1 MDYVSAETVYR
12 PEIGDL
18 QYSPPPP
25 SQQTE
30 PLPQGAAVGSAGNSV
45 AVQFVLRLVCFSH
58 AVCEKE
64 VAGPDRGSLQVTRTR
79 QTIMY
84 LLHTKLS
91 LQFQEIANVFGRDR
105 KTVSHG
111 CRVVEWSRDD
121 PMHDCALSELEEMI
135 DLAIS
140 MRPPPSSPE
149 KSPEP
154 STEPSPTPEALPLA
168 PPQLTLVHSQ
178 ARP

>member
-1 MDYVSAETVYR
+1 MVYVSAETVYG
-12 PEIGDL
+12 PEIGEF
-18 QYSPPPP
+18 QYSPPSP
-25 SQQTE
+25 SQHTE
-30 PLPQGAAVGSAGNSV
+30 PLLQAVTGAAANSV
-45 AVQFVLRLVCFSH
+45 AVRFVLRLVCFSH

-91 LQFQEIANVFGRDR
+91 MQFQEIANFFGRDR

-140 MRPPPSSPE
+140 MRPPATPPVPE
-149 KSPEP
+149 I
-154 STEPSPTPEALPLA
+154 SPTPEALSA
-168 PPQLTLVHSQ
+168 ATPQLKLVHSE
-178 ARP
+178 ARRERS